1 MARALPRCAI
11 GACAGLLIVCAT
23 FVGVASVVTAQSSP
37 AVKATGRPKD
47 VPEPSRPTASAGFL
61 EIEEPTRIINDHFAR
76 SWKTHKLV
84 PAPRCD
90 DHEFLRR
97 TSIDIIGRV
106 ATPSEIDRYF
116 RDPPEARRGLLLAR
130 LLYGDQ
136 KHEYVQNWATLWT
149 NWLLTRT
156 GPELYRKQ
164 MRLWLEDAFSTEVV
178 AADGKVVPK
187 PHMSH
192 REMVQKL
199 LTATGKSNENGAV
212 NFVLAHR
219 GAPFP
224 IGQFTEQGAFDM
236 VPLTSRSVRL
246 FLGYQIQC
254 TQCHDHK
261 SSPEWKQKHFW
272 GVNTFLR
279 QVRVTGEMQA
289 NGQNGQM
296 APPVLTLSDDPSYNV
311 KGLVTYEKLPKG
323 VFFMSDA
330 VSIDG
335 RRLPGGGNR
344 TRRDHLAEF
353 FVEHKNFNAAY
364 VSRVWGQLFGRG
376 LHASAA
382 CDDFGT
388 DNDLVHPELLIAL
401 AEAFSRSAAQDPRKL
416 IQWICASDVY
426 NLKPIANDTNDGRNR
441 DTFDAAPF
449 LSKMPLKMMTP
460 EQLLES
466 LIAATQP
473 RQPEE
478 LRRRWLASLVRNFG
492 DDEGN
497 ETTYTGTILQAL
509 MMMNG
514 PDLDEAIRRSQTLQ
528 EARKIAATDKTGKK
542 TMDYIFL
549 ATLNRPATGKEYE
562 QLRPLLPLR
571 GGNRD
576 KDLTEAGP
584 LIDLFWALL
593 NSGEFILNH

>member
-1 MARALPRCAI
+1 MAGALPRRAVC
-11 GACAGLLIVCAT
+11 ACAGLLILCAA
-23 FVGVASVVTAQSSP
+23 FLGISAIVTAQP
-37 AVKATGRPKD
+37 AVKTTGRVKD
-47 VPEPSRPTASAGFL
+47 APESSRPASSPGFL
-61 EIEEPTRIINDHFAR
+61 EIEEPTRIINDNFTR
-76 SWKTHKLV
+76 SWKAQKLV
-84 PAPRCD
+84 PAARCD

-97 TSIDIIGRV
+97 ACIDIIGRV
-106 ATPSEIDRYF
+106 ATPAEIGRYF
-116 RDPPEARRGLLLAR
+116 ADPPEARRGLLLAR
-130 LLYGDQ
+130 LLYGEQ
-136 KHEYVQNWATLWT
+136 KHEYARNWAALWT

-156 GPELYRKQ
+156 GPDLNRKQ
-164 MRLWLEDAFSTEVV
+164 MRLWLEDAFSTEVISP
-178 AADGKVVPK
+178 DGKLVPK

-199 LTATGKSNENGAV
+199 ITATGKSNDNGAV

-224 IGQFTEQGAFDM
+224 AGQFAEQGAFDM

-261 SSPEWKQKHFW
+261 SSPEWKQRHYW

-279 QVRVTGEMQA
+279 QVRVDGVA
-289 NGQNGQM
+289 PANGQM
-296 APPVLTLSDDPSYNV
+296 APPVLTLSDDPAYNV
-311 KGLVTYEKLPKG
+311 KGLVTYEKLPKA
-323 VFFMSDA
+323 VFLVSDA
-330 VSIDG
+330 VSVDG
-335 RRLPGGGNR
+335 RRIPAGTNK
-344 TRRDHLAEF
+344 TRREHLAGF
-353 FVEHKNFNAAY
+353 FIEHKNFNAAY

-376 LHASAA
+376 LHASKE
-382 CDDFGT
+382 CDDFGSH
-388 DNDLVHPELLIAL
+388 NDLVHPELLSAL
-401 AEAFSRSAAQDPRKL
+401 ADAFAKTAAHDPRKL
-416 IQWICASDVY
+416 IQWVCASDVY
-426 NLKPIANDTNDGRNR
+426 NLKPVANATNDGRNPEAG
-441 DTFDAAPF
+441 DPAPF
-449 LSKMPLKMMTP
+449 LSRMPTKMMSP

-478 LRRRWLASLVRNFG
+478 LRRRWLTALVRNFG

-528 EARKIAATDKTGKK
+528 EARMIAADDKTGKK

-549 ATLNRPATGKEYE
+549 ATLNRPATGKEFE

-571 GGNRD
+571 AGNRD
-576 KDLTEAGP
+576 RDLAEAGP

-593 NSGEFILNH
+593 NSGEFALNH